1 MNPGQIS
8 VTRGTFSNECTSQ
21 YDLIQNQA
29 IFPQIREMID
39 YVQRRQLST
48 LLTSG
53 VVTPYG
59 INASAQTRIPNV
71 ETKSKPIGAD
81 AYQFRIMG
89 RIEQASVIVGQVG
102 ASGSDGSFS
111 LKMQDNSLQ
120 KGDMPVFYGGR
131 KTARVM
137 TGPVASGGGYIYTFK
152 TPSQE
157 VFDYSTWV
165 APQSGTKWCFVS
177 HTSFGEKSLKGYGYS
192 KFPDMFINHM
202 TIQRQSISI
211 TGDANAQVLWYN
223 YTNAANGKSSK
234 GWMYE
239 EVAQLRA
246 KEAVRHER
254 AAWFGASTMKDANGN
269 LLATSNIIDP
279 DTGLPV
285 IAGDGYEEQVAGGN
299 TAYGS
304 GTNGQPILSDFTDMM
319 QTLQLKG
326 NMTTGYTWLLV
337 TGTPGYFN
345 WQSVAGELVG
355 AQNIQ
360 LMQIQNQE
368 SAAGMPKGDGGG
380 PDVGVGYNFAKINFG
395 GNTMIC
401 MQHPIFDD
409 PLAYPELTSD
419 GKSVMGSTVF
429 IFPLNQGN
437 DYNMEMLHKAAN
449 GVDRSLV
456 EAKLNGMTGAPEAI
470 ISQEDAMTY
479 AVLSQKMLNVYNTQ
493 LCGIIYPTT

>member
-8 VTRGTFSNECTSQ
+8 VTRGQFTNECTVTN
-21 YDLIQNQA
+21 DLIQNQA
-29 IFPQIREMID
+29 DYPQIREMID
-39 YVQRRQLST
+39 YVQRRQLTT

-59 INASAQTRIPNV
+59 INAKTKTRIPDV
-71 ETKSKPIGAD
+71 ETKSKPIGAN

-89 RIEQASVIVGQVG
+89 RIEQTSEIVGQVG

-111 LKMQDNSLQ
+111 LKMRDNSLQ
-120 KGDMPVFYGGR
+120 KGDNPTFYGGR
-131 KTARVM
+131 KKARVM
-137 TGPVASGGGYIYTFK
+137 TGPIASGGGYIYTFK

-157 VFDYSTWV
+157 VFDYSVWV
-165 APQSGTKWCFVS
+165 APQTGTKWCFVTD
-177 HTSFGEKSLKGYGYS
+177 TSFGEKSLKGYGYS

-211 TGDANAQVLWYN
+211 SGDANAQVLWYN
-223 YTNAANGKSSK
+223 FTNAANGKSAK

-246 KEAVRHER
+246 KESARHER
-254 AAWFGASTMKDANGN
+254 AAWFGVSTMKDASGD
-269 LLATSNIIDP
+269 LLATPNQIDP
-279 DTGLPV
+279 DTGQPI
-285 IAGDGYEEQVAGGN
+285 IAGDGFEEQIAGGN
-299 TAYGS
+299 VAYGS
-304 GTNGQPILSDFTDMM
+304 GTNGQPILSDYIDMM

-337 TGTPGYFN
+337 TGTAGYFN
-345 WQSVAGELVG
+345 WQDVAPALNVQQGVT
-355 AQNIQ
+355 
-360 LMQIQNQE
+360 LMQVETQVE
-368 SAAGMPKGDGGG
+368 KAGGAE
-380 PDVGVGYNFAKINFG
+380 VGVGYNFSRINFG

-401 MQHPIFDD
+401 VQHPMFDD
-409 PLAYPELTSD
+409 PLAYPQLTTD
-419 GKSVMGSTVF
+419 GKSVLGSTVF
-429 IFPLNQGN
+429 MFPLNQGE

-449 GVDRSLV
+449 GVDRSFI
-456 EAKLNGMTGAPEAI
+456 EAKLNGMTGAAEAI

-493 LCGIIYPTT
+493 LCGVIYPTV